1 MYLAC
6 GTQAERA
13 HANHIIVMKMSNLRK
28 NKTDN
33 ENEETED
40 SDDDTDEDEDEKP
53 ELDTA
58 MMKHTGGVNRLRVG
72 SLLRGAF
79 IFWNWWNFLIFN
91 GKLGKV

>member
-1 MYLAC
+1 
-6 GTQAERA
+6 
-13 HANHIIVMKMSNLRK
+13 MKMSNLRK

-33 ENEETED
+33 VNGGTED

-72 SLLRGAF
+72 SL
-79 IFWNWWNFLIFN
+79 
-91 GKLGKV
+91 

>member
-13 HANHIIVMKMSNLRK
+13 RSNHVIVMKMSNLRQ

-33 ENEETED
+33 ENDD
-40 SDDDTDEDEDEKP
+40 SEDDTDEDEDEDEKP

-58 MMKHTGGVNRLRVG
+58 MVKHTGGVNRLRVG
-72 SLLRGAF
+72 LLFLTTF
-79 IFWNWWNFLIFN
+79 IL
-91 GKLGKV
+91 